1 MKSPTDFSL
10 SYACYGRM
18 FCRDDKLKF
27 VGQWGVAVSIS
38 NLTSREYEAMF
49 TPYSIEPMRERDL
62 IDVVEIEETS
72 GLNRWGYDAYRR
84 ELFTNPNSIMIVAR
98 NLVPGP
104 GVIGFFAGW
113 IVEDELHVNNVAS
126 HREYRRIGIGRSL
139 MEAAIDEGGRRGV
152 AFVILEVRA
161 SNEGAQLLY
170 RDLGFSIVG
179 RRREYYRVPTED
191 AFVMKLKFR

>member
-1 MKSPTDFSL
+1 M
-10 SYACYGRM
+10 
-18 FCRDDKLKF
+18 
-27 VGQWGVAVSIS
+27 SIS

-104 GVIGFFAGW
+104 AVIGFFAGW

-126 HREYRRIGIGRSL
+126 HREYRRIGVGRSL
-139 MEAAIDEGGRRGV
+139 MEAAIDEAGRRSV

-161 SNEGAQLLY
+161 SNEAAQLLY
-170 RDLGFSIVG
+170 RDLGFRIVG
-179 RRREYYRVPTED
+179 RRREYYRLPTED
-191 AFVMKLKFR
+191 ALVMKLKFR